1 MIYVILIT
9 VISSI
14 IVVCYIVQ
22 THNSILSK
30 LKDVEDKIDAVS
42 DLLIT
47 VSKHSCAI
55 GRVLDDIK
63 KDTGSIG
70 KNMTMVSM
78 IEVGNYNSKANETID
93 KLVSSDRFEEA
104 EMLRKS
110 LNGVIDMFIK
120 NNPDIEVDFRD
131 SRNLFKGDM

>member
-22 THNSILSK
+22 TYNSILTK
-30 LKDVEDKIDAVS
+30 LKSLEDKIDAINDS
-42 DLLIT
+42 LI
-47 VSKHSCAI
+47 SISRHSCTTE
-55 GRVLDDIK
+55 RVLDDIK
-63 KDTGSIG
+63 KDTELIRR
-70 KNMTMVSM
+70 NTVMVSM